1 MIETLEQGAV
11 RSPHT
16 LLLDLPRPVAGYRQA
31 AVNTLSGALHLV
43 TPAEARA
50 LSGKTAVDRPPAE
63 WLEQGYFFPSAGA
76 AAAYLGER
84 RLEFAAAYAQTPVQL
99 LLVPTYACE
108 LACPY
113 CYQRSFETGGLM
125 TERQVERALDAP
137 VGEGRER
144 FVTLFGGEP
153 LGAGPALRRVVCK
166 ILTASAER
174 GLAVAVVTNGFRL
187 EEWLEDLRLAQ
198 IKEIQ
203 VTLDGGPAQ
212 HDRRRRTRAGA
223 PTFEKISRGVD
234 LALAAGYTVN
244 LRTVVDRGNLAGL
257 KDLARIAGERGWLDQ
272 PAGRFKTQLGRNYEL
287 YDAYP
292 CPQELF
298 GLEEMYAAYV
308 DLAERHPE
316 LRRFHQPSFY
326 GLTEWLGQGEMLAPR
341 FDACPAGKHEWGFDP
356 SGYVYGCT
364 ATLGHPDHRLGRYDP
379 SWELYPPASQWQ
391 SRRVETIA
399 ACAAC
404 PAAPACGGG
413 CGALAAAR
421 QGNVLGPDCK
431 PIAKVWEQ
439 GLRWHADKLERKF
452 KEAMK
457 P

>member
-16 LLLDLPRPVAGYRQA
+16 LLLDLPRPLAGHRQA

-43 TPAEARA
+43 TPEEARA
-50 LSGKTAVDRPPAE
+50 LSGRTAVKEPVAE
-63 WLEQGYFFPSAGA
+63 WLEEGYFFPSPEA
-76 AAAYLGER
+76 AATYLQER
-84 RLEFAAAYAQTPVQL
+84 REAFDAAYAQTPVQL
-99 LLVPTYACE
+99 LLAPTYACE
-108 LACPY
+108 LGCLY
-113 CYQRSFETGGLM
+113 CYQRSFEASGLM
-125 TERQVERALDAP
+125 TERQVELALDAP
-137 VGEGRER
+137 VGAGRER

-153 LGAGPALRRVVCK
+153 LGAGTGLRRVVRK
-166 ILTASAER
+166 VLTASRER

-187 EEWLEDLRLAQ
+187 DEWLDDLRLAD

-212 HDRRRRTRAGA
+212 HDQRRRTRSGG
-223 PTFEKISRGVD
+223 PTFERVSRGVD

-244 LRTVVDRGNLAGL
+244 LRAVVDRSNLNGL
-257 KDLARIAGERGWLDQ
+257 VDLARIAQERGWLDQ

-287 YDAYP
+287 FDAYA

-308 DLAERHPE
+308 DLAEQHPL

-326 GLTEWLGQGEMLAPR
+326 GLTEWLEQGEMLAPR
-341 FDACPAGKHEWGFDP
+341 FDACPAAKHEWGFDA

-364 ATLGHPDHRLGRYDP
+364 ATLGHPAHRLGRYDP
-379 SWELYPPASQWQ
+379 AWELYPQAGQWQ

-413 CGALAAAR
+413 CGALAHAK
-421 QGNVLGPDCK
+421 QGSLLAPDCK

-439 GLRWHADKLERKF
+439 GLRWHADQLEQKF
-452 KEAMK
+452 KEAMN

>member
-1 MIETLEQGAV
+1 MIEAPAQEAV

-16 LLLDLPRPVAGYRQA
+16 LLLNLPRPLAGCRQA

-43 TPAEARA
+43 SPGEARA
-50 LSGKTAVDRPPAE
+50 LTAPEAVRAPRRE
-63 WLEQGYFFPSAGA
+63 WLEEGFFFPSPAA
-76 AAAYLGER
+76 AAAYQQER
-84 RLEFAAAYAQTPVQL
+84 RREFDEAYAQTPVQL

-113 CYQRSFETGGLM
+113 CYQRSFDASGLM
-125 TERQVERALDAP
+125 SERQVELALDAP
-137 VGEGRER
+137 VGAGRER

-153 LGAGPALRRVVCK
+153 LGAGPALRRVVRK
-166 ILTASAER
+166 ILTASKER

-187 EEWLEDLRLAQ
+187 EEWLADLQLAR

-203 VTLDGGPAQ
+203 VTLDGGPDQ
-212 HDRRRRTRAGA
+212 HDQRRRTRSGE
-223 PTFEKISRGVD
+223 PTFWRIVRGVD
-234 LALAAGYTVN
+234 AALAAGYTVN
-244 LRTVVDRGNLAGL
+244 LRAVVDRSNLAGL
-257 KDLARIAGERGWLDQ
+257 ADLARIAGERGWLDQ

-287 YDAYP
+287 YDAYA

-308 DLAERHPE
+308 DLAGRHPE

-326 GLTEWLGQGEMLAPR
+326 GLTEWLEQGEMLAPR

-356 SGYVYGCT
+356 SGHVYGCT
-364 ATLGHPDHRLGRYDP
+364 ATLGHPAHRLGRYDP
-379 SWELYPPASQWQ
+379 AWEPGPQLARWQ
-391 SRRVETIA
+391 ARRVETVA
-399 ACAAC
+399 ACADC
-404 PAAPACGGG
+404 PVAPACGAG
-413 CGALAAAR
+413 CGALAHAR
-421 QGNVLGPDCK
+421 QGSLSAPDCK
-431 PIAKVWEQ
+431 PIAAVWEQ
-439 GLRWHADKLERKF
+439 GLRWHADRLEQKI

>member
-16 LLLDLPRPVAGYRQA
+16 LLLDLPRPLADHRQA
-31 AVNTLSGALHLV
+31 AVNTLSGALHVV
-43 TPAEARA
+43 TPEEAEA
-50 LSGKTAVDRPPAE
+50 LSGRAAVREPAAE
-63 WLEQGYFFPSAGA
+63 WLEQGYFFAWPEA
-76 AAAYLGER
+76 AEAYYLER
-84 RLEFAAAYAQTPVQL
+84 RAEFDAAYAQTPVQL

-108 LACPY
+108 LGCPY
-113 CYQRSFETGGLM
+113 CYQRSFETAGLM
-125 TERQVERALDAP
+125 SERQVELALDTP
-137 VGEGRER
+137 VVQGRER

-153 LGAGPALRRVVCK
+153 LGQGQALRRVVRK
-166 ILTASAER
+166 ILTASRER
-174 GLAVAVVTNGFRL
+174 GLSVAVVTNGFRL
-187 EEWLEDLRLAQ
+187 DEWLEDLRLAD

-212 HDRRRRTRAGA
+212 HDQRRRTRSGE
-223 PTFEKISRGVD
+223 PTFERISRGVD

-244 LRTVVDRGNLAGL
+244 LRAVVDRSNLIGL
-257 KDLARIAGERGWLDQ
+257 ADLARIAGERGWLDQ

-292 CPQELF
+292 CPQDLIK
-298 GLEEMYAAYV
+298 LEEMYAAYV

-326 GLTEWLGQGEMLAPR
+326 GLTEWLEQGEMLAPR
-341 FDACPAGKHEWGFDP
+341 FDACPAAKHEWGFDP

-364 ATLGHPDHRLGRYDP
+364 ATLGYSAHRLGRYDP
-379 SWELYPPASQWQ
+379 AWELYPQARQWQ
-391 SRRVETIA
+391 ARRVETIA

-413 CGALAAAR
+413 CGALAADR
-421 QGNVLGPDCK
+421 QGSVLAPDCK

-439 GLRWHADKLERKF
+439 GLRWHAGILEQKF
-452 KEAMK
+452 KEAMN